1 MDFVFFTDEREDA
14 LRLLAADDLCAV
26 IHELD
31 NWLRGQIKYENR
43 SEYQEVRDMLTHL
56 LADHGVDLGKI
67 YS

>member
-1 MDFVFFTDEREDA
+1 MDFMFFTDDREDA

-26 IHELD
+26 LHELD

-43 SEYQEVRDMLTHL
+43 NELQEVRDFLTQL
-56 LADHGVDLGKI
+56 MQDHGVDLGKI